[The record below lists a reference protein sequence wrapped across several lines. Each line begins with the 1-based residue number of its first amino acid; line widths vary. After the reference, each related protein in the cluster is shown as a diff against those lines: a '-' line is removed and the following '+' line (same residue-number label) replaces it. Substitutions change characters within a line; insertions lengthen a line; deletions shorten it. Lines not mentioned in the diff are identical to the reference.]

1 MLDDDSVGGID
12 SLDFPFT
19 PSNPI
24 FDRLTMSSKMK
35 LILEK
40 VQEVVRKQEKSL
52 VISQWVTMLEIIA
65 GHLHVLKIRSR
76 SITGQVKDR
85 ERSVIIKEY
94 NEDLSEPPVIFFLIH
109 F

>member
-40 VQEVVRKQEKSL
+40 VQEVVEHS
-52 VISQWVTMLEIIA
+52 
-65 GHLHVLKIRSR
+65 
-76 SITGQVKDR
+76 
-85 ERSVIIKEY
+85 
-94 NEDLSEPPVIFFLIH
+94 
-109 F
+109 